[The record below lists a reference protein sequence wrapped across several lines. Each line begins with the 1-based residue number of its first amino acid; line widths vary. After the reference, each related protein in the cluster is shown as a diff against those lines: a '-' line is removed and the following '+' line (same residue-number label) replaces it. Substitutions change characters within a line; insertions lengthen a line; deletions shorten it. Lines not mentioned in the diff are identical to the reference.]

1 MMKNLLK
8 ITLVFFPLFVMA
20 QRQPEIVFPSA
31 VEVSPRS
38 KITAFDVVET
48 RYLTEDLAFELKAVE
63 IGNDK
68 TTRVEKSELIRKL
81 HHLKAK
87 FILPSEMKLLRSRH
101 VVSRMELERKI
112 KNQLTKD
119 CGSCDLQIQ
128 ISSVPMNV
136 TADWEL
142 DLNIDLTKSSMM
154 IPIQSISQNEKKGWI
169 VGQIKRYQK
178 VPVLNR
184 PVKMGDLITG
194 DLVTAEKRQILNSRE
209 AIAQFEQVIGMQA
222 ARYLSA
228 GQVLN
233 YSDLK
238 KEQIMKRGQMV
249 KAVFA
254 HAFFDV
260 SIAAQVEE
268 AGSVGDVIKI
278 KNMDSQKVVAAR
290 VVEKGLV
297 RIE

>member
-1 MMKNLLK
+1 MMKQLFK
-8 ITLVFFPLFVMA
+8 ITLVFFPLLVLA

-48 RYLTEDLAFELKAVE
+48 RYLTEDLATELKAVE
-63 IGNDK
+63 IGTEK

-87 FILPSEMKLLRSRH
+87 FILPSEMKLLRSH
-101 VVSRMELERKI
+101 HAISRMELERKI

-128 ISSVPMNV
+128 ISSVPMNL

-142 DLNIDLTKSSMM
+142 DLNIDLTKTAMM
-154 IPIQSISQNEKKGWI
+154 IPIQSSSQSEKKGWI
-169 VGQIKRYQK
+169 VGQIKRYQQ

-184 PVKMGDLITG
+184 PIKMGDVITA
-194 DLVTAEKRQILNSRE
+194 DLVTSEKRQILNSRE
-209 AIAQFEQVIGMQA
+209 VVAQFEHVIGMQA

-249 KAVFA
+249 KAIFA

>member
-1 MMKNLLK
+1 MMKQFLK
-8 ITLVFFPLFVMA
+8 ITIIFSPLLVLA
-20 QRQPEIVFPSA
+20 QKQPEIVFPSA

-48 RYLTEDLAFELKAVE
+48 RYLTEELADELKAVE
-63 IGNDK
+63 IGTEK
-68 TTRVEKSELIRKL
+68 TTRVEKSDLIQKL

-101 VVSRMELERKI
+101 AISRMELERKI

-128 ISSVPMNV
+128 ISSVPLNV
-136 TADWEL
+136 SADWEL
-142 DLNIDLTKSSMM
+142 DLNVDLTKSSMM

-169 VGQIKRYQK
+169 VGQIKRYQQ

-184 PVKMGDLITG
+184 PIKMGDVITA
-194 DLVTAEKRQILNSRE
+194 DLLATEKRQILNSRE
-209 AIAQFEQVIGMQA
+209 TVAQFEHVIGMQA
-222 ARYLSA
+222 VRYLSA
-228 GQVLN
+228 GQVLS

-238 KEQIMKRGQMV
+238 KEQIVKRGQIV
-249 KAVFA
+249 KAIYG

-278 KNMDSQKVVAAR
+278 KNMDSLKVVAAR